1 MQNFFDFWLWLFAPR
16 NQSSDEETFSEW
28 QQKRQALRAE
38 HFIVHKLKSEWLF
51 SGTIRNENGVTQD
64 AGYLRSPT
72 KMNRAQALKYFA
84 RAFPRGNILHVDDK
98 NKIITYSF

>member
-1 MQNFFDFWLWLFAPR
+1 MKKFWFQLRTNFDVAFLRYEQWL
-16 NQSSDEETFSEW
+16 DE
-28 QQKRQALRAE
+28 RANARAL
-38 HFIVHKLKSEWLF
+38 HIIVHKVKTEWLF
-51 SGTIRNENGVTQD
+51 SGTVRNENGFMQD

-98 NKIITYSF
+98 NKIITYSY